1 MFLFILAIILVLI
14 GLALF
19 MGGSGARKG
28 DDRVI
33 RAYGTDR
40 SPLRKLGG
48 LALVVGLV
56 LLLMSC
62 FVMIPSGHVGVVT
75 IAGQVTMTSIP
86 EGLHTKIPWSDI
98 HLMSIRRQSQSMSM
112 NASTSTGVTVDIQ
125 MSLVYRLDPRMA
137 PTIYQTVGSDY
148 YAILIEPF
156 INRTAKNILAMY
168 NPEALYT
175 LDRAGV
181 NTQIEDSLTTLLAPL
196 GIIVEQAPIENIDL
210 PQTLRDAIV
219 AKQEAEQEAL
229 RMEYVIQAQVLESER
244 MRIEA
249 QGIADYQSIVST
261 GLTDDLLSWKAI
273 EVTGELA
280 QSDNSVFVIVG
291 DTENGLPMIYQ
302 PPAR

>member
-1 MFLFILAIILVLI
+1 MFLFVVSILLVLVGVI
-14 GLALF
+14 LSA
-19 MGGSGARKG
+19 GGRGGRAG
-28 DDRVI
+28 DDKVI

-40 SPLRKLGG
+40 SPLRKIGGMALFGG
-48 LALVVGLV
+48 LI
-56 LLLMSC
+56 LLLLSC

-75 IAGQVTMTSIP
+75 IAGEVKMTPIP
-86 EGLHTKIPWSDI
+86 EGLHTKVPWADI
-98 HLMSIRRQSQSMSM
+98 HLMSVRRQTESVSM
-112 NASTSTGVTVDIQ
+112 NASTSTGVTVDVQ
-125 MSLVYRLDPRMA
+125 MSLVYRLDPQMA
-137 PTIYQTVGSDY
+137 PMIYQTVGTEY
-148 YAILIEPF
+148 YSILVAPF
-156 INRTAKNILAMY
+156 INRTAKNILAIY

-196 GIIVEQAPIENIDL
+196 GIIVEQAPIDNIDL

-249 QGIADYQSIVST
+249 QGIADYQRIVST
-261 GLTDDLLSWKAI
+261 GLTEQLLSWKAI

-280 QSDNSVFVIVG
+280 QSENTTFVIVG
-291 DTENGLPMIYQ
+291 DTGNGLPMIYQ
-302 PPAR
+302 PQNR

>member
-1 MFLFILAIILVLI
+1 MFLFVVSILLVLVGVI
-14 GLALF
+14 LSA
-19 MGGSGARKG
+19 GGRGGRAG
-28 DDRVI
+28 DDKVI

-48 LALVVGLV
+48 LALFGGLV
-56 LLLMSC
+56 LLLLSC

-75 IAGQVTMTSIP
+75 IAGEVRMTPIP
-86 EGLHTKIPWSDI
+86 EGLHTKVPWADI
-98 HLMSIRRQSQSMSM
+98 HLMSVRRQTESVSM
-112 NASTSTGVTVDIQ
+112 NASTSTGVTVDVQ
-125 MSLVYRLDPRMA
+125 MSLVYRLDPQMA
-137 PTIYQTVGSDY
+137 PSIYQTVGTEY
-148 YAILIEPF
+148 YSILVAPF
-156 INRTAKNILAMY
+156 INRTAKNILAIY

-196 GIIVEQAPIENIDL
+196 GIIVEQAPIDNIDL

-249 QGIADYQSIVST
+249 QGIADYQRIVST
-261 GLTDDLLSWKAI
+261 GLTEQLLSWKAI

-280 QSDNSVFVIVG
+280 QSETTTFVIVG
-291 DTENGLPMIYQ
+291 DTGNGLPMIYQ
-302 PPAR
+302 PQNR